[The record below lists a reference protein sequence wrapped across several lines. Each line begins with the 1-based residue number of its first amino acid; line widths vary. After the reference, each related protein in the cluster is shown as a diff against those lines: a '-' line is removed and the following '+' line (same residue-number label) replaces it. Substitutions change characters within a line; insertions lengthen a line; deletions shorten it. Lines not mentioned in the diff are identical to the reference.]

1 MSQPHGKP
9 LSSQALKPNSPHAA
23 MDHHSAPYPACLVAV
38 AVSSLLALAAPAV
51 ARAQAAPD
59 AGQILQQSRQAPPEA
74 PKPGVQLK
82 LNNPKNQLALPGG
95 RKVQVK
101 ALSFG
106 GNSVIDSKTL
116 EATVADL
123 LNTELDLA
131 GLQLLAERVGLFYQQ
146 AGYPFARAYLPPQ
159 ELSDGT
165 LRVELLEGRYGQIKP
180 ISNRPDWAEQ
190 AAPYL
195 SMLQPDTVIRSPEL
209 ERSVLILGDLPGVA
223 VTPLMQPGEKVG
235 SGDLLVELAP
245 APALVGSVGA
255 DNHGNRYSGAHR
267 LQLNLDW
274 NSPFS
279 LGDQVSLRSLFSD
292 QKLWLG
298 SLGYSR
304 PLGRHGLRAEAS
316 YSHSDYQL
324 GKEFADSKAQG
335 YAKTASLGLTYPVL
349 RSNEANVKLS
359 LRYQYKRL
367 QDRNLNSSDDK
378 SSQSLPLSLDFD
390 RRNSLGLGGISYGSL
405 SVTNGRLRLSD
416 ALVGLDSNQTRGRFL
431 KFNLDLVQQQ
441 TVFTPDSSLY
451 ARFSAQWADKNLDS
465 SERISLGGIS
475 GVRAYPSG
483 EGVGDRGALAQL
495 ELRHNIGA
503 IAPFVM
509 LDAGRVRINTVP
521 TAGTAQNYRTL
532 AGAGLGVRVNGERW
546 QLEAAAAWS
555 LKGGEPQ
562 ADPITRHK
570 PRLWLSLGYRI

>member
-1 MSQPHGKP
+1 M
-9 LSSQALKPNSPHAA
+9 A
-23 MDHHSAPYPACLVAV
+23 
-38 AVSSLLALAAPAV
+38 
-51 ARAQAAPD
+51 
-59 AGQILQQSRQAPPEA
+59 
-74 PKPGVQLK
+74 
-82 LNNPKNQLALPGG
+82 
-95 RKVQVK
+95 
-101 ALSFG
+101 
-106 GNSVIDSKTL
+106 
-116 EATVADL
+116 
-123 LNTELDLA
+123 
-131 GLQLLAERVGLFYQQ
+131 
-146 AGYPFARAYLPPQ
+146 
-159 ELSDGT
+159 T

-180 ISNRPDWAEQ
+180 ISSRPDWAEQ

-235 SGDLLVELAP
+235 TGDLLVELAP
-245 APALVGSVGA
+245 APALVGSIGA

-335 YAKTASLGLTYPVL
+335 YAKTATLGLSYPVL
-349 RSNEANVKLS
+349 RSNAANVKLS

-441 TVFTPDSSLY
+441 TCSHRTAASMPASARNGLTKTSTPANASAWAASAACVPTPAAKAWATAVPWPSWSCGITSAPPRRLSCWMPAGCASTPCPPPAPHRTTAPWRCRPGR
-451 ARFSAQWADKNLDS
+451 ARQ
-465 SERISLGGIS
+465 R
-475 GVRAYPSG
+475 R
-483 EGVGDRGALAQL
+483 ALA
-495 ELRHNIGA
+495 
-503 IAPFVM
+503 
-509 LDAGRVRINTVP
+509 AGSRR
-521 TAGTAQNYRTL
+521 RL
-532 AGAGLGVRVNGERW
+532 
-546 QLEAAAAWS
+546 
-555 LKGGEPQ
+555 EPQ
-562 ADPITRHK
+562 GWRAA
-570 PRLWLSLGYRI
+570 S